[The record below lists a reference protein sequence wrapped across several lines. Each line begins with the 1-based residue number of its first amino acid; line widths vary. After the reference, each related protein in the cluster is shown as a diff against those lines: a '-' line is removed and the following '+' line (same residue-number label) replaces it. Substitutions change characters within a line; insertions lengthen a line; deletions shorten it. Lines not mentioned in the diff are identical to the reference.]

1 MELNWIS
8 NLFNKSDIKYT
19 PVAKKKYVLNIQ
31 FKTANLNTTKLVE
44 ILAQEGYEVSVLSID
59 EQGKEILPGSE
70 IKLLE
75 NILVTEDALVKTST
89 RCLIFPEIIAPIGIV
104 GKVQSIEGNIAC
116 VLFDHPVKAKAI
128 DYMTGEKLE
137 DYYSIHLATMP
148 LTKMQVL

>member
-1 MELNWIS
+1 MDWIYK
-8 NLFNKSDIKYT
+8 LFNKSNVEYT
-19 PVAKKKYVLNIQ
+19 PLAKKKYILNIQ

-75 NILVTEDALVKTST
+75 SILVTEDALVKTST

-104 GKVQSIEGNIAC
+104 GKVQSIEDNTAC

-128 DYMTGEKLE
+128 DYMTGEILE
-137 DYYSIHLATMP
+137 DYYSIHLAVVP
-148 LTKMQVL
+148 LVKMQSL